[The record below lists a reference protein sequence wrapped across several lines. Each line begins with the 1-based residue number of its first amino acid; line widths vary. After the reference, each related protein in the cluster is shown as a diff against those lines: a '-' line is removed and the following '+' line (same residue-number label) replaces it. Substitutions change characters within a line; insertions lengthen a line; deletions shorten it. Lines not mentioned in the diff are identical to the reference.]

1 MAYPTNPIYKLVTT
15 ASLADSN
22 NQIVTH
28 AQIQEGNVTMVFPL
42 IEGNRYFD
50 EYKIWC
56 DKGNTAEA
64 AD

>member
-15 ASLADSN
+15 VGITTD
-22 NQIVTH
+22 IPVVTH
-28 AQIQEGNVTMVFPL
+28 AQIQEGDVTMLFPL
-42 IEGNRYFD
+42 KEGNRYYD

-56 DKGNTAEA
+56 DAGNTAEA